1 MSYTLKTNLAHK
13 SNYGGTRTASTIK
26 YIVIHYTANDGDHDE
41 SNARYFRN
49 NIVKTSAH
57 YFVDDDSVTQSVPD
71 LSLAYAVGGK
81 KWSDCSKTGGG
92 KLYGKVTNKNSLS
105 IELCDTQ
112 KNGKLAATEATMANA
127 AELCRMLMKKYKVD
141 ADHVVRHF
149 DVTGKHCPA
158 YFMDSKKWASFKAR
172 LTEQKKA
179 GSYLVKVTADALNIR
194 SGPGTSYKIVG
205 TIRNK
210 GTFTIIQ
217 EKNGWGLLRSKAG
230 WISLKYTKKV

>member
-1 MSYTLKTNLAHK
+1 MSYKLKTNLAHK
-13 SNYGGTRTASTIK
+13 SNYGGSRTASTIK

-105 IELCDTQ
+105 IELCDTK
-112 KNGKLAATEATMANA
+112 KNGKLAASEATMANA
-127 AELCRMLMKKYKVD
+127 AELCRKLMKKYNVD
-141 ADHVVRHF
+141 IDHVVRHF
-149 DVTGKHCPA
+149 DINGKHCPA
-158 YFMDSKKWASFKAR
+158 YFMDSKAWAGFKNR
-172 LTEQKKA
+172 LAE
-179 GSYLVKVTADALNIR
+179 SYLVKVTATKLNIR
-194 SGPGTSYKIVG
+194 SGPGTGYKIVG
-205 TIRNK
+205 AIEDK
-210 GTFTIIQ
+210 GTYTIIEQ
-217 EKNGWGLLRSKAG
+217 RDGWGRLRSKKG